1 MNIALIS
8 VVVLLVVIPLINFIS
23 NYNGIIGV
31 KNNCKRAWADVLNYE
46 TAKIKILDGITN
58 VVQEHN
64 KYEQGVLEKI
74 TELRSSIVDLKSE
87 GMETGKLKQVEMQTD
102 SLLNGLNIQME
113 AYPELKASE
122 LYISA

>member
-8 VVVLLVVIPLINFIS
+8 VVVLLVVIPLIVFIS
-23 NYNGIIGV
+23 NYNGIIGA

-113 AYPELKASE
+113 AYPEILRA
-122 LYISA
+122 LYRIS